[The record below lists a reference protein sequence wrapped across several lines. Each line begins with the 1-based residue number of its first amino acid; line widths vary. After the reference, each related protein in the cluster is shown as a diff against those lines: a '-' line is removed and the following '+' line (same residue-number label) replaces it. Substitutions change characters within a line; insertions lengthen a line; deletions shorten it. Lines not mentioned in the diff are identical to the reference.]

1 MKHYTIALVGNP
13 NVGKSAWINQLANE
27 NFKVGNWPGV
37 TVEKKEAVCIEQENC
52 YHFID
57 LPGTYSLQENRDEGR
72 ITAHFLQKERIDLIL
87 NVCDSLS
94 LKRSLRLTLQLR
106 ELQLPMVIVCGYADV
121 ARRRGIEVDSAYL
134 QKCLGIDVCFLSA
147 HERRHRQILWQMIKE
162 RIQKKC
168 SYPPIY
174 GRALASSIT
183 MLQDR
188 LSCTVKEERLRNSKI
203 YAFFRK
209 EYVEGLSQE
218 MYRWQDSFTMEFVW
232 TRYDALIDE
241 LLAQSYRQRKPMKA
255 YGLLDRLLLHPLLAY
270 PLCLLF
276 FYWFLQMVFKG
287 STPWS
292 DYLRLLSQDY
302 LVPYIR
308 YWLRYAPSV
317 FSDFLC
323 DGIVQAMAGV
333 LSFVPLMGT
342 LYFWIAFLEE
352 SGYYAR
358 IAFLCD
364 RLMSYFHLSG
374 KAFLALLLGAGCN
387 VPGVIA
393 SRSLETQKQRIL
405 TALLVPFISCGARL
419 PIYLLFCASFFK
431 GKEAI
436 VVASLYGLG
445 LFVAFFCAWI
455 LTKFTQFQE
464 TSIQVFELPPYRI
477 PSIRVLGKSAAEEC
491 WNYVKKAFR
500 VVLLVMIVLWS
511 FSYFPT
517 GEKEQSYLAKAAQRV
532 SFLFEPLGFG
542 DRWECV
548 AALPGGIVAKESIL
562 AFLYPQEAVHMRAP
576 DLARDVQEIVEKGVE
591 SAQASLFLL
600 EKEETTTQAVRLWE
614 GDDAPLKAYSFLV
627 FVLLSIPCV
636 MTLSAIRSLYG
647 RKLMLYAIVM
657 MCIIPYVLSFLIY
670 QGISFLWL
678 LRSIM

>member
-37 TVEKKEAVCIEQENC
+37 TVEKKEAICTEEDCC
-52 YHFID
+52 YHLID

-72 ITAHFLQKERIDLIL
+72 ITSQFLKQEKIDLIL

-106 ELQLPMVIVCGYADV
+106 ELQLPMIIVCSYADV
-121 ARRRGIEVDSAYL
+121 ARRKGIEVDCARL
-134 QKCLGIDVCFLSA
+134 QECLDIDVCFLSA
-147 HERRHRQILWQMIKE
+147 HEQRHRQILWKMIKE
-162 RIQKKC
+162 RLQKEC

-174 GRALASSIT
+174 GRKMTPYIT
-183 MLQDR
+183 MLQKR
-188 LSCTVKEERLRNSKI
+188 LSCTVKDERMRNSKV

-209 EYVEGLSQE
+209 EYVDGLSKE
-218 MYRWQDSFTMEFVW
+218 AYRWQDSFTMEFVW
-232 TRYDALIDE
+232 TRYDTLIEE
-241 LLAQSYRQRKPMKA
+241 LIAVSYRQQKPMRV
-255 YGLLDRLLLHPLLAY
+255 YGMLDRFLLHPLLAY

-287 STPWS
+287 SAPWS
-292 DYLRLLSQDY
+292 DFFRLLAQDY
-302 LVPYIR
+302 LIPYIR
-308 YWLRYAPSV
+308 YWLRYAPIV

-323 DGIVQAMAGV
+323 DGIIQAMSGV

-364 RLMSYFHLSG
+364 RVMSYFHLSG

-393 SRSLETQKQRIL
+393 SRSLETQKQRML

-431 GKEAI
+431 GKETI

-455 LTKFTQFQE
+455 LTKFTRFQE

-477 PSIRVLGKSAAEEC
+477 PSFRVLGKSAAKEC

-517 GEKEQSYLAKAAQRV
+517 GEKEQSYLAKAAQRISV
-532 SFLFEPLGFG
+532 FFEPLGFG

-548 AALPGGIVAKESIL
+548 AALPGGILAKESIL
-562 AFLYPQEAVHMRAP
+562 AFLYPQETVHMRAP
-576 DLARDVQEIVEKGVE
+576 NLARDGQEILKKGVE
-591 SAQASLFLL
+591 SAQASFFLL
-600 EKEETTTQAVRLWE
+600 EKEEETAQAPLLWKGKE
-614 GDDAPLKAYSFLV
+614 APLKAYSFLV
-627 FVLLSIPCV
+627 FVLLSIPCI

-647 RKLMLYAIVM
+647 RKLMLYAVVL
-657 MCIIPYVLSFLIY
+657 MCIIPYVLSFVIY
-670 QGISFLWL
+670 QGISSLW
-678 LRSIM
+678 